1 MRRGLVA
8 DSVRT
13 ARGRLRY
20 SVVVFG
26 FIVALLERVGVPVV
40 VERTA
45 RGRPPLKRV
54 G

>member
-1 MRRGLVA
+1 MRRGLVV

-13 ARGRLRY
+13 ARGRSRY

-26 FIVALLERVGVPVV
+26 FMSALLERVSVAVM

-45 RGRPPLKRV
+45 
-54 G
+54 

>member
-1 MRRGLVA
+1 MRRGFVA

-26 FIVALLERVGVPVV
+26 FIVALLERVNVPVV

-45 RGRPPLKRV
+45 
-54 G
+54 